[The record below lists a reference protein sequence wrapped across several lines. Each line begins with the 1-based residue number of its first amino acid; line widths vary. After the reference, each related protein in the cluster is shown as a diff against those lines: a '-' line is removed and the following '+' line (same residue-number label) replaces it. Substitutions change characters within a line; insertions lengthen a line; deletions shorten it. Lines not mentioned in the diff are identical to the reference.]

1 MNKINAYI
9 FSFIEFLHK
18 SVTFIEAF
26 RRLKAAFILDISVE
40 TKTSGSQYEIIFAG
54 FPLLI
59 ITNIGGLQA
68 SA

>member
-1 MNKINAYI
+1 M
-9 FSFIEFLHK
+9 
-18 SVTFIEAF
+18 TFIEAF

-40 TKTSGSQYEIIFAG
+40 TKTSGSQYEIIFVG